1 MELIQSKVKCN
12 TVKKRIKRD
21 FEYGYI
27 PEDLFV
33 SYNPETGEYVKKVTN
48 YDLIFKINVI
58 NNYEKSYQMGSFIR
72 TIVSLLT
79 KIDPNKMMIII
90 DLSSYKDSKNINIR
104 RIIDQLIY
112 VSTSSV
118 ILTNVF
124 LVLPNIILNNK
135 LYKKQQRENVLAN
148 GITIIDSEYLSNVLN
163 KYTEFNIS
171 YKNNNHNI
179 FKNFDST
186 KNYLSFEFEENVFT
200 NMYTPII
207 YQLSSYS
214 NINIPLIKSNKN
226 QIFIMCIEKISNIH
240 RIHHL
245 IKYHNIDN
253 IIVCLPEKNQSN
265 YEGIVNYCNEYK
277 IKYYDIN
284 NILNIID
291 KSKNKNQNIIAVDI
305 HKDAISLEYN
315 KPMHELDDSIIIFGY
330 ELSGIPKVLLELATK
345 YIQIESRKSINVVA
359 VLSIILSHLYN

>member
-12 TVKKRIKRD
+12 TVKKRIRRD
-21 FEYGYI
+21 FEFGYI

-48 YDLIFKINVI
+48 YDLKIKVNV
-58 NNYEKSYQMGSFIR
+58 NSNYEKSYQIGSFIR

-79 KIDPNKMMIII
+79 KIDPNKIMIII
-90 DLSSYKDSKNINIR
+90 DLSSYNDSKNINIKK
-104 RIIDQLIY
+104 IIDQLIY

-135 LYKKQQRENVLAN
+135 LYKKQQRENILAN
-148 GITIIDSEYLSNVLN
+148 GVTIIGSEYLSNVLN

-179 FKNFDST
+179 YHNFDST
-186 KNYLSFEFEENVFT
+186 KNYLSFEFEENIFT
-200 NMYTPII
+200 NMYTPSI
-207 YQLSSYS
+207 YQLASYS

-226 QIFIMCIEKISNIH
+226 QIYIMCIEKISNIH
-240 RIHHL
+240 RIHQL
-245 IKYHNIDN
+245 MEYYNIDN
-253 IIVCLPEKNQSN
+253 IIVCLPDQSQSN

-284 NILNIID
+284 NILNIIG
-291 KSKNKNQNIIAVDI
+291 KSNKKNILAVDI
-305 HKDAISLEYN
+305 HKDAISLEYG
-315 KPMHELDDSIIIFGY
+315 KELKELDDSIIVFGY

-345 YIQIESRKSINVVA
+345 FIQIESRKSINVVA

>member
-21 FEYGYI
+21 FEFGYI
-27 PEDLFV
+27 PKDLFV
-33 SYNPETGEYVKKVTN
+33 SYNQETGEYIKKVSN
-48 YDLIFKINVI
+48 YEIKFKINV
-58 NNYEKSYQMGSFIR
+58 NNNHSKSYQLGSFIR

-79 KIDPNKMMIII
+79 KVDPNKIMIII
-90 DLSSYKDSKNINIR
+90 DLSSYNDSKDINIR

-124 LVLPNIILNNK
+124 LVLPNIILNSK
-135 LYKKQQRENVLAN
+135 LYKKQKKQNILAN
-148 GITIIDSEYLSNVLN
+148 GVTIIDSEYLSKIINE
-163 KYTEFNIS
+163 YTEFNIS

-179 FKNFDST
+179 FNSFDST
-186 KNYLSFEFEENVFT
+186 KNYISFEFEENIFT

-207 YQLSSYS
+207 YQLASYS
-214 NINIPLIKSNKN
+214 NISIPLININKN

-245 IKYHNIDN
+245 MTYHNIDN
-253 IIVCLPEKNQSN
+253 IIVCLPEKSQFN
-265 YEGIVNYCNEYK
+265 YEGIVNYCNEYN

-291 KSKNKNQNIIAVDI
+291 KLKNQNQNILAVDI
-305 HKDAISLEYN
+305 HKDAQCLKYN
-315 KPMHELDDSIIIFGY
+315 KPMNELNDSIIIFGY

-359 VLSIILSHLYN
+359 VLSIVLAYLY